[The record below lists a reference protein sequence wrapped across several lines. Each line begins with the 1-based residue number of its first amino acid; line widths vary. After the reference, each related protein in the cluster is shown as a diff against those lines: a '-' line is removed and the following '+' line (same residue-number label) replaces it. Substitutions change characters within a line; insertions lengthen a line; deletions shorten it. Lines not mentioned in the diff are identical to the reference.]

1 MSSPKQLLDLAQKHL
16 ERGNTARALEAL
28 NAAAILGPGNPRIFL
43 RKGDVHLRRGEHRD
57 AIKAHLRSAAIY
69 RDQGFARH
77 ALALLRNLLRAFP
90 QELEV
95 RLEMVGVLRTMAMGP
110 EAATELRL
118 CADTYLERHDPSNAM
133 KMLEQAALILPND
146 VKLPLQ
152 AAQIAGRI
160 GRLDLALKNYLAA
173 MAIFEQQGD
182 NDEVLRTAYRLRDV
196 LGNEPP
202 GSGYF
207 ALVTRAHLNSG
218 DLPAAEAKIFDWG
231 QISPS
236 DPTLAQLQARLAQ
249 MKRPAPPR
257 VAEQPERNTFKW
269 SDLGRI
275 FRGGAAAKNA
285 PGIPAQASVPMPSSA
300 PSPLDSDFASDA
312 YADAAIT
319 GYEVEVANPDEF
331 FGTSPDSEVLDDET
345 IQMDMSGT
353 IAALNYILVEKTP
366 APVIEPQPE
375 VLTEVEQVARYNK
388 ACNDLLSEA
397 TEQLR
402 SLLRLQPHN
411 DDARERLSTV
421 LLQLGRREDA
431 FREMARLNDDP
442 DQLTPTPI
450 DFRGERTPSS
460 PPS

>member
-1 MSSPKQLLDLAQKHL
+1 
-16 ERGNTARALEAL
+16 
-28 NAAAILGPGNPRIFL
+28 
-43 RKGDVHLRRGEHRD
+43 
-57 AIKAHLRSAAIY
+57 
-69 RDQGFARH
+69 
-77 ALALLRNLLRAFP
+77 
-90 QELEV
+90 
-95 RLEMVGVLRTMAMGP
+95 
-110 EAATELRL
+110 
-118 CADTYLERHDPSNAM
+118 
-133 KMLEQAALILPND
+133 
-146 VKLPLQ
+146 
-152 AAQIAGRI
+152 
-160 GRLDLALKNYLAA
+160 
-173 MAIFEQQGD
+173 
-182 NDEVLRTAYRLRDV
+182 
-196 LGNEPP
+196 
-202 GSGYF
+202 
-207 ALVTRAHLNSG
+207 
-218 DLPAAEAKIFDWG
+218 
-231 QISPS
+231 
-236 DPTLAQLQARLAQ
+236 
-249 MKRPAPPR
+249 
-257 VAEQPERNTFKW
+257 
-269 SDLGRI
+269 
-275 FRGGAAAKNA
+275 
-285 PGIPAQASVPMPSSA
+285 MPSSA